1 MSYVQAEF
9 RLRFCRPNFFVSNQ
23 CCKANCLENTVNFSG
38 CIRPTFSFVLPSTYC
53 GTSEPGLLKAPSRA
67 ASAAEASI
75 LRLRLHSTMI
85 AGPHPAGADPPPAP
99 GPAAAKGGSG
109 GKGCCCARNGG
120 GTGALLNLLPLM
132 NYVLWDAEVRVR
144 LQFADLGCIWNRWLQ
159 SAELA
164 SDMS

>member
-9 RLRFCRPNFFVSNQ
+9 RRRNCRPIFSLSNQ
-23 CCKANCLENTVNFSG
+23 CCKADCLENTVDFSG
-38 CIRPTFSFVLPSTYC
+38 CIRPTVSFLLPSTSC
-53 GTSEPGLLKAPSRA
+53 GTSKPGLLKALSRA

-75 LRLRLHSTMI
+75 LRLRLHSTLV

-99 GPAAAKGGSG
+99 APAAAKGGSG

-132 NYVLWDAEVRVR
+132 NSVLWDAKLR

-159 SAELA
+159 LADLA
-164 SDMS
+164 SNMS